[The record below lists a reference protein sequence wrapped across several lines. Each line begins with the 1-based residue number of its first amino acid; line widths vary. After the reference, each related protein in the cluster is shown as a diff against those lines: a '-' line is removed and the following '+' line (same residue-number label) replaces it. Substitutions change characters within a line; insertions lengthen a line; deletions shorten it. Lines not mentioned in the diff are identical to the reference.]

1 MTPCVKLS
9 AVFSIGVDI
18 GGTKLAA
25 GVVDPA
31 GRVVERVER
40 LSPVESAR
48 DAEEAIVDVV
58 GDLGTRHAV
67 GAVGLGVAGWVDTD
81 QTTIRFSPHLAW
93 RDEPLARRLR
103 ERLPLPVS
111 VDNDANAAAW
121 AEYVYG
127 AGRGSHV
134 MVLIAV
140 GTGIGGALVIDG
152 RVFRGAWGLA
162 GEWGHAT
169 VVPQGRDCA
178 CGNRGC
184 WEQYVSGEAL
194 VRETARIVE
203 IGGPKAAA
211 LTRATA
217 AEGLSGPLVTRLAFG
232 GDRVSAGLIAEVGS
246 WLGRGLAN
254 LAAGLD
260 PDVFVI
266 GGGVCE
272 AGDLLLEPAR
282 AAFAQS
288 LTGRGFRPVADIRR
302 AELGNDAGIVGAA
315 DLARRLAAGA

>member
-1 MTPCVKLS
+1 VL
-9 AVFSIGVDI
+9 SIGIDI

-31 GRVVERVER
+31 GRIVERVER

-48 DAEEAIVDVV
+48 DAEEAIVEVV
-58 GDLGTRHAV
+58 EGLGSRHAV
-67 GAVGLGVAGWVDTD
+67 GAVGLGAAGWVDTD
-81 QTTIRFSPHLAW
+81 RTTIRFSPHLAW
-93 RDEPLARRLR
+93 RDEPLALRLR

-127 AGRGSHV
+127 AGRRSHV
-134 MVLIAV
+134 MVLIAL

-169 VVPQGRDCA
+169 VVPQGRPCA

-184 WEQYVSGEAL
+184 WEQYVSGDAL
-194 VRETARIVE
+194 VREAGRMIE
-203 IGGPKAAA
+203 IGEPKATALCRAA
-211 LTRATA
+211 A
-217 AEGLSGPLVTRLAFG
+217 AEGLSGPLVTRLASQ
-232 GDRVSAGLIAEVGS
+232 GDRVSGGLIAEVGS
-246 WLGRGLAN
+246 WLGQGLAN

-272 AGDLLLEPAR
+272 AGNLLLEPAR
-282 AAFAQS
+282 TAFAAN
-288 LTGRGFRPVADIRR
+288 LTGRGFRPLAAIRR